1 MLNLI
6 KLKKLMI
13 NTMKL
18 LIITAIAE
26 FEKDIKRLLKNAE
39 VTTFSYR
46 NVMSYKDVS
55 EEFLE
60 SNWFASEMNETESL
74 LFYALVPKEKVDFFF
89 QLVADFNAQQSTKAQ
104 VQVAV
109 LNIEKTN

>member
-1 MLNLI
+1 MPSLPKSKNLML
-6 KLKKLMI
+6 

-18 LIITAIAE
+18 LIITAITE
-26 FEKDIKRLLKNAE
+26 FEKDIKTLLKKAN
-39 VTTFSYR
+39 VMSFSYR

-55 EEFLE
+55 DEFLE

-74 LFYALVPKEKVDFFF
+74 LFYAFVSKEKVDLFF
-89 QLVADFNAQQSTKAQ
+89 QSVADFNAQQPTKAR

>member
-1 MLNLI
+1 MQSLLKLMNLI
-6 KLKKLMI
+6 H

-26 FEKDIKRLLKNAE
+26 FEKDIKKLLKNAE

-46 NVMSYKDVS
+46 NVMRYKDIS
-55 EEFLE
+55 DEFLE

-74 LFYALVPKEKVDFFF
+74 LFYAFVSKEKVDLFF
-89 QLVADFNAQQSTKAQ
+89 QLVADFNAQQTTKTH